1 MKRRLQT
8 MLIGTASLFAFGAH
22 AQGVYGEVGYSQ
34 FNLKQDSR
42 GFDAKVKPTAAR
54 AIVGVELAPHLAIEG
69 HAATGL
75 KDDSVRIGPASATG
89 EVDNMLG
96 AFVKHKVMLGD
107 TVELYGRAGVASTK
121 VSTSAFGVGDSN
133 RTTSFAYGGGASFS
147 LTPQL
152 SLNADYMN
160 YLDRRGTKVDGVT
173 FGVGFKF

>member
-8 MLIGTASLFAFGAH
+8 MLIGTASLLAFGAH

-42 GFDAKVKPTAAR
+42 GFDAKVEPTAAR
-54 AIVGVELAPHLAIEG
+54 AIVGVELAPHLAVEG

-75 KDDSVRIGPASATG
+75 KDDSVRIGPARATG

-96 AFVKHKVMLGD
+96 AFVKPKVMLGD

-133 RTTSFAYGGGASFS
+133 RTTSFAYGGGASFN

>member
-1 MKRRLQT
+1 MKRRLHT
-8 MLIGTASLFAFGAH
+8 LAIAATSLIAVAAH
-22 AQGVYGEVGYSQ
+22 AQGAYGEVGYSQ

-42 GFDAKVKPTAAR
+42 GFDTKVKPTAVR

-75 KDDSVRIGPASATG
+75 KDDSVRIGSASATG

-96 AFVKHKVMLGD
+96 AFVKPKVMLGN

-121 VSTSAFGVGDSN
+121 VSTSAFGAGDSD

>member
-1 MKRRLQT
+1 MKQHLHT
-8 MLIGTASLFAFGAH
+8 TAVAAASLIALGAQ
-22 AQGVYGEVGYSQ
+22 AQGIYGEVGYSQ
-34 FNLKQDSR
+34 FNLTQDSR

-75 KDDSVRIGPASATG
+75 KDDTVRIGASSATG

-96 AFVKHKVMLGD
+96 AFVKPKVMLGN

-121 VSTSAFGVGDSN
+121 VSTSVSGVGGSD
-133 RTTSFAYGGGASFS
+133 RTTGFAYGGGASFS

-160 YLDRRGTKVDGVT
+160 YLDRRDTKVDGMT

>member
-8 MLIGTASLFAFGAH
+8 LAIAATTLIAVGAH

-69 HAATGL
+69 HAATAL
-75 KDDSVRIGPASATG
+75 KDDSVRIGAASATG

-96 AFVKHKVMLGD
+96 AFVKPKVMLGD

-121 VSTSAFGVGDSN
+121 VSTSALGAGGSD

-160 YLDRRGTKVDGVT
+160 YLDRRGTQVYGVT

>member
-8 MLIGTASLFAFGAH
+8 VLIGSASLLALGAQ

-96 AFVKHKVMLGD
+96 AFVKPKVMLGD

-133 RTTSFAYGGGASFS
+133 RTTGFAYGGGASFS

-152 SLNADYMN
+152 SLNADYNN

-173 FGVGFKF
+173 FGLGFKF

>member
-1 MKRRLQT
+1 MKRRLHT
-8 MLIGTASLFAFGAH
+8 WAIAATSLIAAGAH

-34 FNLKQDSR
+34 FNLKQDTR
-42 GFDAKVKPTAAR
+42 GFDTKVKPAAAR

-75 KDDSVRIGPASATG
+75 KDDSVRVGPVTATG

-96 AFVKHKVMLGD
+96 VFVKPKVMLGE
-107 TVELYGRAGVASTK
+107 TVELYGRAGMASTK
-121 VSTSAFGVGDSN
+121 VSTSVLGVGDSS
-133 RTTSFAYGGGASFS
+133 RTTSFAYGGGASFN